1 MKRSDFV
8 RHTFVFILYAFSLNN
23 PVSQGTWGRNRA
35 IPIQLSTKRAGFRF
49 AL

>member
-23 PVSQGTWGRNRA
+23 PCLPRDLGAKSGNSDTVKHKKGR
-35 IPIQLSTKRAGFRF
+35 F
-49 AL
+49 